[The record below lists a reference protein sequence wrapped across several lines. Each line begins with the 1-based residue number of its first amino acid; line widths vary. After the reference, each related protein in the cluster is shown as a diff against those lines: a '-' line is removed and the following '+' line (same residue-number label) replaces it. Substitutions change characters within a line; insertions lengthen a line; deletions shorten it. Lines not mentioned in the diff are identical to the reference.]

1 MALSFVIQGYIG
13 GNFVSNLQPMK
24 KSKKINCFE
33 TRLKNDFSNEN
44 VYGIRLIDTYK
55 LGKSVHKIDLDI
67 FQYNSLQI
75 FSRNLGEVV
84 KDQVNIFH
92 VDVYFQL
99 PLTEEVKLVF
109 KSDSVKTLE
118 MVRKYV
124 HIVPLQYQTMTTPP
138 YIRFLPIRSKAF
150 SLV

>member
-1 MALSFVIQGYIG
+1 
-13 GNFVSNLQPMK
+13 MK
-24 KSKKINCFE
+24 KQQNMLCLE
-33 TRLKNDFSNEN
+33 TRLSEDFLNDN

-55 LGKSVHKIDLDI
+55 LGHAVHKIDLDI

-84 KDQVNIFH
+84 KDQVNIFD

-109 KSDSVKTLE
+109 KSDSEKTLDII
-118 MVRKYV
+118 RKHV
-124 HIVPLQYQTMTTPP
+124 HIVPLQYQTMSKPP
-138 YIRFLPIRSKAF
+138 YIRFLPIRSRAF

>member
-1 MALSFVIQGYIG
+1 
-13 GNFVSNLQPMK
+13 MK
-24 KSKKINCFE
+24 KSKEIICLE
-33 TRLKNDFSNEN
+33 SRLKNDFSNEN

-55 LGKSVHKIDLDI
+55 LGKAVHGIDLDI
-67 FQYNSLQI
+67 YQYNSLQI

-84 KDQVNIFH
+84 KDQVNIFD

-109 KSDSVKTLE
+109 KSDSEKTLD
-118 MVRKYV
+118 MVRKYIQ
-124 HIVPLQYQTMTTPP
+124 IVPLQYQTMATAP
-138 YIRFLPIRSKAF
+138 YIRFLPIRNRAF

>member
-1 MALSFVIQGYIG
+1 
-13 GNFVSNLQPMK
+13 MK
-24 KSKKINCFE
+24 KAKQIISLE
-33 TRLKNDFSNEN
+33 SRLKNDFSNEN

-55 LGKSVHKIDLDI
+55 LGKSVHNIDLEI

-84 KDQVNIFH
+84 KDQVNIFD

-109 KSDSVKTLE
+109 KSSSEKSLE
-118 MVRKYV
+118 MVSKYV
-124 HIVPLQYQTMTTPP
+124 RIVPLQYQTMATAP
-138 YIRFLPIRSKAF
+138 YIRFLPIRSRAF
-150 SLV
+150 SLA